1 MHFEF
6 NHKSVSVYRNHRHK
20 DNRDPPSV
28 KDNEN
33 EYASWFS
40 SKEQLTDGSHDN
52 REEGSHYMTIP
63 ADMEYLSLQQ
73 IPANEGH
80 VYSSVAPPGRTR
92 VFGKVKRTA
101 SIQR

>member
-1 MHFEF
+1 
-6 NHKSVSVYRNHRHK
+6 
-20 DNRDPPSV
+20 
-28 KDNEN
+28 
-33 EYASWFS
+33 
-40 SKEQLTDGSHDN
+40 
-52 REEGSHYMTIP
+52 MTIP

-80 VYSSVAPPGRTR
+80 VYTSVAPPGRTR